1 MAAVTYIDDDKSFRT
16 FRFSSIEKNGC
27 SIGLYEKM
35 KYAYDKF
42 TVLLES

>member
-16 FRFSSIEKNGC
+16 FRFSSIEKKGC
-27 SIGLYEKM
+27 STGLLEKL

-42 TVLLES
+42 NVLLDC